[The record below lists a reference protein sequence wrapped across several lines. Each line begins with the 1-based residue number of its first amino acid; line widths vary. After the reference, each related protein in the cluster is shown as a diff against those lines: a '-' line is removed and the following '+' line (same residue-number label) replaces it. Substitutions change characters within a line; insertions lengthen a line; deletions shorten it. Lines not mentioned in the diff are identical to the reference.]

1 MQKIT
6 VSLLNPITAES
17 LSIVTDAA
25 RLCFVKDYEPSKI
38 FQPKLFTK
46 LIEMKHMAP
55 LEFLDFTFHLQGISR
70 VASLQL
76 VRHRT
81 CSWMSSSFQYQSAEG
96 FDYVVP
102 EGMSYNMAKM
112 YHEQMASA
120 RKTFIELKKEIGQDN
135 ARYVVPTSARTDMF
149 MKVNLRN
156 LIHLINTRICTRNTT
171 EIVHIMKLICACLP
185 YELLEFVGP
194 DCLSSNCSQGTMQ
207 CSAPYT
213 YKEELLP

>member
-1 MQKIT
+1 MNKIK
-6 VSLLNPITAES
+6 VSLINQITAES

-102 EGMSYNMAKM
+102 PNMSYNNAKL

-120 RKTFIELKKEIGQDN
+120 RKTYIELKKEIGQDN
-135 ARYVVPTSARTDMF
+135 ARYCIPTSARTDMF

-156 LIHLINTRICTRNTT
+156 LIHLVNVRICKRNSP
-171 EIVHIMKLICACLP
+171 EIVHIAKLICQCLP
-185 YELLEFVGP
+185 YELLEFFAP
-194 DCLSSNCSQGTMQ
+194 DCMLGGCTQGKMQ
-207 CSAPYT
+207 CSEPYMCV
-213 YKEELLP
+213 EEML